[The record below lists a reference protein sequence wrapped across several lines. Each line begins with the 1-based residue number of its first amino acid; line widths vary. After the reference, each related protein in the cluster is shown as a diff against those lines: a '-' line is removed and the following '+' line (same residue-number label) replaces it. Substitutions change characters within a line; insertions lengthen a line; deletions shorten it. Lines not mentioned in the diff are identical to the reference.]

1 MDNINIYV
9 TEGSE
14 LGDLK
19 DWQNNK
25 DQFFGNSNQ
34 YEISVSNAEILHE
47 LVGNKKLYF
56 TGHSLGGGMASA
68 NALATGRHAYTYN
81 AAGLSN
87 ATRDKYDAGFSSSI
101 NATIV
106 RGEFVDVYQRKYLD
120 VYAEGDITYIDH
132 ESKAYVEFFNTFSP
146 VIGTYNQI
154 RLHFIESIINFLDC
168 E

>member
-1 MDNINIYV
+1 MMD
-9 TEGSE
+9 TFEG
-14 LGDLK
+14 
-19 DWQNNK
+19 
-25 DQFFGNSNQ
+25 
-34 YEISVSNAEILHE
+34 NAE
-47 LVGNKKLYF
+47 GCYLYSR
-56 TGHSLGGGMASA
+56 HSSPSNLNLGE
-68 NALATGRHAYTYN
+68 ALAAMEGTETANVAASGRHAYTYN